1 MRSPPGAIVVAVHA
15 VVTLGSL
22 LPEPFVCQI
31 CVKCKDLDELIEL
44 AKAAEKLQLP
54 TFVIQ
59 DAGRTEVEPGT
70 TTVLA
75 IGPGAAPVMNEVT
88 GHLKLLR

>member
-1 MRSPPGAIVVAVHA
+1 M
-15 VVTLGSL
+15 L
-22 LPEPFVCQI
+22 
-31 CVKCKDLDELIEL
+31 ELV
-44 AKAAEKLQLP
+44 KAAEKAGLP
-54 TFVIQ
+54 TYVIQ

-75 IGPGAAPVMNEVT
+75 IGPGSASVVNEVT

>member
-1 MRSPPGAIVVAVHA
+1 M
-15 VVTLGSL
+15 
-22 LPEPFVCQI
+22 
-31 CVKCKDLDELIEL
+31 KCKDLDEMLEL
-44 AKAAEKLQLP
+44 VKAAEKAGLP
-54 TFVIQ
+54 TYVIQ

-75 IGPGAAPVMNEVT
+75 IGPGAAAAVNEVT